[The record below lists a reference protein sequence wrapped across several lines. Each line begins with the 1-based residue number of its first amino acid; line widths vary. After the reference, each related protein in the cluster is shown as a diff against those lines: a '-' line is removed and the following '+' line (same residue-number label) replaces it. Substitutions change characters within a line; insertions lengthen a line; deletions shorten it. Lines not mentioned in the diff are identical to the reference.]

1 MRSGSAF
8 VRLALGFARVDCAEW
23 CRGGLLPDAGRRT
36 QDAGRRTPDAGRRAL
51 GAGRRT
57 QGAGRRA

>member
-23 CRGGLLPDAGRRT
+23 CRGGLLPDAGRR
-36 QDAGRRTPDAGRRAL
+36 AL
-51 GAGRRT
+51 GAGCRTQNAERRT
-57 QGAGRRA
+57 